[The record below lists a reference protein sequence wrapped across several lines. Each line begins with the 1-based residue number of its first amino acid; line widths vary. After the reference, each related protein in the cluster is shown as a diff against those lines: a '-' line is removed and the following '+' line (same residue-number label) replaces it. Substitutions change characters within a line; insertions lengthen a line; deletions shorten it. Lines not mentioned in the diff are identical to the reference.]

1 MGSSSRQ
8 VISMSNVPAET
19 FFGMMKHFYE
29 ETMPFNK
36 LIGVKIESISFQKTI
51 VRIDM
56 HDDLIGNFGKGILSG
71 GVISSVLDFTGGLI
85 AQVHVLQGMKDSSM
99 QELAKRLT
107 NMSTIDIRVDY
118 IRPGKGSFFRAT
130 GSILRVGNKV
140 AVVRTELINDK
151 EILIAAGT
159 GTYSVG

>member
-1 MGSSSRQ
+1 
-8 VISMSNVPAET
+8 MSDVPPVESLLVLL
-19 FFGMMKHFYE
+19 KHFYE

-36 LIGVKIESISFQKTI
+36 LIGIKIESLSFQNTV

-56 HDDLIGNFGKGILSG
+56 QDKLIGNFEKGILHG
-71 GVISSVLDFTGGLI
+71 GVISSVLDFTGGVI
-85 AQVHVLQGMKDSSM
+85 AQLHVLQGLKGASI

-107 NMSTIDIRVDY
+107 NMGTIDIRVDY
-118 IRPGKGSFFRAT
+118 IRPGKGSYFRAT

-140 AVVRTELINDK
+140 AVVRTELTNDK

-159 GTYSVG
+159 GTYLVG